1 MLAIATIRQR
11 PDDVRTAMTN
21 RGEDPSLIDRIL
33 DRDQRNR
40 SVVQELEGLLAK
52 QNQMSKQLSGQK
64 DRPPELLEEM
74 RALRDR
80 VRELDAQADTL
91 KAELDVLL
99 LQVPNLPSPE
109 VPIGPGEEGN
119 RVVGEEGKPRTYEFE
134 PKPHWELGEALGIID
149 FERGAKLTGSRFY
162 HLRGEGARLQRALIT
177 WLLDV
182 HTREYGYLEIYPP
195 YLVRENVMVGSG
207 QLPKFYDNLYRDA
220 EEDLFLIP
228 TAEVVLVNLHRDE
241 ILPPDTLP
249 LSYTAFTACFRR
261 EKMSAGRDVRGIKR
275 GHQFDKVELVRVVA
289 PEDSEQ
295 ALLQM
300 VEHVEHV
307 LDMLGLPRRRLELCT
322 GDLGFGMQRTF
333 DLEIW
338 SPGVAEWLEVSSCSN
353 AGDFQARR
361 ANIRFRRAAGGRPE
375 FVNTLNGSGLGIP
388 RTLLAIMET
397 YQQADGSIDLPEVLQ
412 PYMGGVTRIG

>member
-1 MLAIATIRQR
+1 MK
-11 PDDVRTAMTN
+11 N
-21 RGEDPSLIDRIL
+21 RGEDPSLIDRVL
-33 DRDQRNR
+33 EVDQTNR
-40 SVVQELEGLLAK
+40 SVVQELEGLRAR
-52 QNQMSKQLSGQK
+52 QNQISKQLSQQK
-64 DRPPELLEEM
+64 ERPHDVLEEL
-74 RALRDR
+74 RALRER
-80 VRELDAQADTL
+80 VRELDAQADAAR
-91 KAELDVLL
+91 AELDALL
-99 LQVPNLPSPE
+99 LQVPNLPAPE
-109 VPIGPGEEGN
+109 VPIGAGEKDN
-119 RVVGEEGKPRTYEFE
+119 RVVGEEGKPRTYDFE
-134 PKPHWELGEALGIID
+134 PRPHWELGEALGIID

-162 HLRGEGARLQRALIT
+162 HLRGDGARLQRALIT

-182 HTREYGYLEIYPP
+182 HTRQFGYLEVYPP
-195 YLVRENVMVGSG
+195 YLVRENVMVGSA

-220 EEDLFLIP
+220 EEDLWLIP

-275 GHQFDKVELVRVVA
+275 GHQFDKVELVRLVA
-289 PEDSEQ
+289 PEDSEA
-295 ALLQM
+295 ALLDM
-300 VEHVEHV
+300 VSHVETV

-361 ANIRFRRAAGGRPE
+361 ANIRFRRAVGERPE
-375 FVNTLNGSGLGIP
+375 FVHTLNGSGLGIP

-397 YQQADGSIDLPEVLQ
+397 YQQEDGSIQVPYVLQ

>member
-1 MLAIATIRQR
+1 
-11 PDDVRTAMTN
+11 
-21 RGEDPSLIDRIL
+21 
-33 DRDQRNR
+33 
-40 SVVQELEGLLAK
+40 
-52 QNQMSKQLSGQK
+52 
-64 DRPPELLEEM
+64 
-74 RALRDR
+74 
-80 VRELDAQADTL
+80 
-91 KAELDVLL
+91 
-99 LQVPNLPSPE
+99 LQIPNLPAPE
-109 VPIGPGEEGN
+109 VPVGAGEEDN
-119 RVVGEEGKPRTYEFE
+119 RVVGEAGEPRTYDFQ

-162 HLRGEGARLQRALIT
+162 HLRGNGARLQRALIA

-182 HTREYGYLEIYPP
+182 HTRQYGYLEIYPP
-195 YLVRENVMVGSG
+195 YFVRESVMVGSG

-220 EEDLFLIP
+220 EEDLWLIP

-241 ILPPDTLP
+241 ILTPGTLP

-275 GHQFDKVELVRVVA
+275 GHQFDKVELVRVVT

-295 ALLQM
+295 ALLDM
-300 VEHVEHV
+300 VTHVESV

-333 DLEIW
+333 DLEVW

-361 ANIRFRRAAGGRPE
+361 ANIRFRRAVGERPE
-375 FVNTLNGSGLGIP
+375 LVHTLNGSGLGIP

-397 YQQADGSIDLPEVLQ
+397 YQQADGSIQIPDVLQ

>member
-11 PDDVRTAMTN
+11 PDDVRTAMIN

-33 DRDQRNR
+33 DLDQRNR
-40 SVVQELEGLLAK
+40 SVVQELEGLRAK

-64 DRPPELLEEM
+64 DRPPEVLEEM

-80 VRELDAQADTL
+80 VRELDAQTDTL

-119 RVVGEEGKPRTYEFE
+119 RVVGEEGKPRTYDFE

-182 HTREYGYLEIYPP
+182 HTREYDYLEIYPP

-275 GHQFDKVELVRVVA
+275 GHQFDKVELVRVMA
-289 PEDSEQ
+289 PEDSET
-295 ALLQM
+295 ALFQM

-307 LDMLGLPRRRLELCT
+307 LDMLGLPRRRVELCT

-361 ANIRFRRAAGGRPE
+361 ANIRFRRAAGDRPE
-375 FVNTLNGSGLGIP
+375 FVHTLNGSGLGIP

-397 YQQADGSIDLPEVLQ
+397 YQQADGSIDVPEVLR
-412 PYMGGVTRIG
+412 PYMGGVTRID

>member
-21 RGEDPSLIDRIL
+21 RGEDPSLIDHIL
-33 DRDQRNR
+33 DLDQRNR
-40 SVVQELEGLLAK
+40 SVVQELEGLRAK
-52 QNQMSKQLSGQK
+52 QNQVSRQLSGQK
-64 DRPPELLEEM
+64 ERSPEQLEEM

-80 VRELDAQADTL
+80 VRELDAQADAL

-119 RVVGEEGKPRTYEFE
+119 RVVGVEGKPRTYDFE
-134 PKPHWELGEALGIID
+134 PKPHWELGEALAIID

-162 HLRGEGARLQRALIT
+162 HLRGEGARLQRGLIT

-295 ALLQM
+295 ALFQM

-361 ANIRFRRAAGGRPE
+361 ANIRFRRAAGDRPQ
-375 FVNTLNGSGLGIP
+375 FVHTLNGSGLGIP

-397 YQQADGSIDLPEVLQ
+397 YQQADGSIDVPEVLR

>member
-1 MLAIATIRQR
+1 MLAIQTIRQR
-11 PDDVRTAMTN
+11 PDDVRTGMRN
-21 RGEDPSLIDRIL
+21 RGEDPSLIDRVLEL
-33 DRDQRNR
+33 DQTNR
-40 SVVQELEGLLAK
+40 AVLQELEGLRAS
-52 QNQMSKQLSGQK
+52 QNQTSKQLSQQK
-64 DRPPELLEEM
+64 ERPPELLEEL
-74 RALRDR
+74 RALRER
-80 VRELDAQADTL
+80 VRELDAQSNVAQ
-91 KAELDVLL
+91 AELDTLL
-99 LQVPNLPSPE
+99 LQVPNLPAPE
-109 VPIGPGEEGN
+109 VPVGAGEEDN
-119 RVVGEEGKPRTYEFE
+119 EVVSEAGKPRSYDFQ

-162 HLRGEGARLQRALIT
+162 HLRGDGARLQRALIT

-182 HTREYGYLEIYPP
+182 HTRQYGYLEIYPP
-195 YLVRENVMVGSG
+195 YLVREIVMVGSA

-220 EEDLFLIP
+220 EEDLWLIP

-275 GHQFDKVELVRVVA
+275 GHQFDKVELVRIVA
-289 PEDSEQ
+289 PEDSER
-295 ALLQM
+295 ALLDM
-300 VEHVEHV
+300 VAHVESV

-361 ANIRFRRAAGGRPE
+361 ANIRFRRAAGERPE
-375 FVNTLNGSGLGIP
+375 LVHTLNGSGLGIP

-397 YQQADGSIDLPEVLQ
+397 YQQADGSILIPDVLK
-412 PYMGGVTRIG
+412 PYMGGVDRIG

>member
-1 MLAIATIRQR
+1 
-11 PDDVRTAMTN
+11 MTN
-21 RGEDPSLIDRIL
+21 RGEDPTLIDRIL
-33 DRDQRNR
+33 ELDQVHR
-40 SVVQELEGLLAK
+40 SVVQEVESLRAR
-52 QNQMSKQLSGQK
+52 QNQMSKQLSSQK
-64 DRPPELLEEM
+64 ERPPEVLEE
-74 RALRDR
+74 LRSLRER
-80 VRELDAQADTL
+80 VRDLTAQSDTH
-91 KAELDVLL
+91 KAELDGLL
-99 LQVPNLPSPE
+99 LQVPNIPAPE

-119 RVVGEEGKPRTYEFE
+119 RVVGEEGRPRSYDFQ
-134 PKPHWELGEALGIID
+134 PKPHWDLGEALGIID

-182 HTREYGYLEIYPP
+182 HTRQYGYLEVYPP
-195 YLVRENVMVGSG
+195 YFVREAVMVGSG

-220 EEDLFLIP
+220 EEDLWLIP

-295 ALLQM
+295 ALFEM
-300 VEHVEHV
+300 VSHVEHV
-307 LDMLGLPRRRLELCT
+307 LDMLDLPRRRVELCT

-361 ANIRFRRAAGGRPE
+361 ANIRFRRAAGDRPE
-375 FVNTLNGSGLGIP
+375 FVHTLNGSGLGIP

-397 YQQADGSIDLPEVLQ
+397 YQQADGSIEVPEVLR
-412 PYMGGVTRIG
+412 PYMGGVDRIG